1 MTEHSQTEDKIRTH
15 IQCSALGL
23 DLKVVLSYNILMKQ
37 SNYIQVL
44 AALLLPKIHLQ
55 TK

>member
-23 DLKVVLSYNILMKQ
+23 DLKVVLSYILMKQ
-37 SNYIQVL
+37 SNYIQIL